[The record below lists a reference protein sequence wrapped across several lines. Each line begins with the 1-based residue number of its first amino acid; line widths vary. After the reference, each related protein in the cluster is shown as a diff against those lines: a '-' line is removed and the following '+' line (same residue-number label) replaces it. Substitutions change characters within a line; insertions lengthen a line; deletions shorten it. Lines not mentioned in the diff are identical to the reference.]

1 MASKKSSG
9 RNLQNTP
16 ITDRSIYYT
25 DLVTLPNEAKMSNLF
40 CAQAL
45 FFFKMN
51 SNVLVDLK
59 KATNYRRNNIL
70 DIDSNLYRQMI
81 DPPTP
86 LSTGTGGSA
95 AYFASDFK
103 ALPIATHLRNIRK
116 AKLDKIGQI
125 NKPQVNEINKFSK
138 SQRQKDKDK
147 IIHQHV
153 FRELITQVAKDLG
166 LPPLSKSQTPEEYI
180 SKLQKAGQDNKD
192 GQQVDDI
199 TRIMEQ
205 IKLQIKDDQDYAL
218 YERYVYKGEIERAFE
233 LGIQYYLIDQ
243 NKWRIVSQLFNEDLV
258 NFNRAC
264 GQWYVDN
271 TTGRPV
277 VRYLDPA
284 RLYTSP
290 FRLKDGDDMLYWFY
304 EEPVPFSDFVRQ
316 FGSTLTDEQ
325 LKEVFLINKST
336 GGAHN
341 LEWDCGVQRRN
352 NAMIMVGY
360 AAFLS
365 QDSNDF
371 AEVNDNNGN
380 CLWSPQVSTW
390 KPDTESAVQ
399 KKKIYNV
406 WYSFS
411 YIPPPG
417 QYTTRNMQADWV
429 WQSRYIFNIQKETD
443 MFRFGV
449 DRRYAKSSL
458 VLWRDETPS
467 CTDIEESIMPK
478 IHTLWHKLQN
488 TLVND
493 FSGVAIDEDFFLG
506 VLNAVDESNQ
516 TNPNEPANAT
526 GSNGIN
532 AGLEAFRQMRQ
543 GGATMLKFRDKNGN
557 VIPGMKPSDFFVT
570 YDNKMLDKAEKY
582 LQQILQ
588 QYELLKVM
596 LAQSDVT
603 EGVGA
608 KPRTNELSIEASIE
622 ASNNAIWFVEFPVR
636 EFMIMY
642 SERCVQYIINLVK
655 DKKVYDYAERW
666 DNFEQVVGL
675 AQSLM
680 IEGVAELAPE
690 DIGIT
695 VSLMDT
701 TAQQEFVKQL
711 ALQMVT
717 NNQVGFDGAM
727 LAIETASVNY
737 KFAYALL
744 AMFRK
749 QKEEEAAQQAEYAH
763 QQQMQLLQMQ
773 NQIAINLAAAKSQ
786 GTQQEIQVKGQ
797 VDNEVNQ
804 QLNQAKYQTQAA
816 LKAQNN
822 EQRKEE
828 TAMRLQ
834 LEHNL
839 SNQDSIIAK

>member
-1 MASKKSSG
+1 MAKDNKPKK
-9 RNLQNTP
+9 NLQNTAV
-16 ITDRSIYYT
+16 TDRSWFWT
-25 DLVTLPNEAKMSNLF
+25 DLMTLSPEQKLSNIAL
-40 CAQAL
+40 AQFL
-45 FFFKMN
+45 FFAKMN
-51 SNVLVDLK
+51 SNVLVDYK
-59 KATNYRRNNIL
+59 KANTYRRNNLL

-86 LSTGTGGSA
+86 MSPNGSA
-95 AYFASDFK
+95 EYFASDFK
-103 ALPIATHLRNIRK
+103 ALPISTHLRNIRK
-116 AKLDKIGQI
+116 SKLDKIGII

-147 IIHQHV
+147 ILHQQV

-166 LPPLSKSQTPEEYI
+166 LPPLSRSQSAEEYVE
-180 SKLQKAGQDNKD
+180 KLQNNEGGKAT
-192 GQQVDDI
+192 DDI
-199 TRIMEQ
+199 SRVMEQ

-233 LGIQYYLIDQ
+233 LGIYYYLISQ
-243 NKWRIVSQLFNEDLV
+243 NKWNVISQLFNEDLV

-277 VRYLDPA
+277 VRYFDPA

-290 FRLKDGDDMLYWFY
+290 FRQKNGDDILYWFY

-316 FGSTLTDEQ
+316 FGSTLTDTQ
-325 LKEVFLINKST
+325 LKQVFLINKST
-336 GGAHN
+336 GSGHN
-341 LEWDCGVQRRN
+341 LDWECGVQRRN

-380 CLWSPQVSTW
+380 VLWTPVESTW
-390 KPDTESAVQ
+390 KPDEESAVQ

-417 QYTTRNMQADWV
+417 EYYTRNMQADWV
-429 WQSRYIFNIQKETD
+429 WQSQYIFNAQKETD

-458 VLWRDETPS
+458 VIWRDDTPS
-467 CTDIEESIMPK
+467 CTDIEEAFMPK
-478 IHTLWHKLQN
+478 IYNTWHKFQN
-488 TLVND
+488 CLIQDTNAV
-493 FSGVAIDEDFFLG
+493 VIDEDFILG
-506 VLNAVDESNQ
+506 VLNAVDESNPI
-516 TNPNEPANAT
+516 NPNDPSNST

-532 AGLEAFRQMRQ
+532 AGLETFRQMRQ
-543 GGATMLKFRDKNGN
+543 GGIAMMKFRDKNGN
-557 VIPGMKPSDFFVT
+557 VIPNMKPQDFFV
-570 YDNKMLDKAEKY
+570 KLDTGHLEKAEKY
-582 LQQILQ
+582 LQLILQ
-588 QYELLKVM
+588 QYELLKVA

-608 KPRTNELSIEASIE
+608 KPRTNELSINASIE

-642 SERCVQYIINLVK
+642 SERCIQYIVNLVK
-655 DKKVYDYAERW
+655 DKKVYNYEERW
-666 DNFEQVVGL
+666 KNFEEVVGL

-680 IEGVAELAPE
+680 IEGIADLAPE

-695 VSLMDT
+695 VSLEDT
-701 TAQQEFVKQL
+701 SAQVEYIRGLCLEMVK
-711 ALQMVT
+711 
-717 NNQVGFDGAM
+717 NNQIGFDGAM
-727 LAIETASVNY
+727 LAVEVAKINY
-737 KFAYALL
+737 KFGFAIVAL
-744 AMFRK
+744 FRK
-749 QKEEEAAQQAEYAH
+749 QKEEENAAQAEVVH
-763 QQQMQLLQMQ
+763 QQQLELQEGQLKIALALQGAKTEGALKEIDKNGQVEAMLAEMV
-773 NQIAINLAAAKSQ
+773 NQLKFQSQSMLKSQ
-786 GTQQEIQVKGQ
+786 TTNSRMQET
-797 VDNEVNQ
+797 DN
-804 QLNQAKYQTQAA
+804 
-816 LKAQNN
+816 
-822 EQRKEE
+822 
-828 TAMRLQ
+828 RLEK
-834 LEHNL
+834 EHNL
-839 SNQDSIIAK
+839 KNQDSLLLQQ

>member
-1 MASKKSSG
+1 MENKNKGKNAGINAPVQDKSWYWS
-9 RNLQNTP
+9 
-16 ITDRSIYYT
+16 
-25 DLVTLPNEAKMSNLF
+25 DLVTMPTEAKMSSTYISQL
-40 CAQAL
+40 L
-45 FFFKMN
+45 FFMKMN

-59 KATNYRRNNIL
+59 KANTYRRNNLL
-70 DIDSNLYRQMI
+70 DIDSALYRQMI

-86 LSTGTGGSA
+86 LSANGQA

-103 ALPIATHLRNIRK
+103 ALPISTHLRNIRK

-125 NKPQVNEINKFSK
+125 NKPQVNEINKYSK

-147 IIHQHV
+147 IIHQRV
-153 FRELITQVAKDLG
+153 FRQLISDVAKDLG
-166 LPPLSKSQTPEEYI
+166 LPPLSKTQTPEEYI
-180 SKLQKAGQDNKD
+180 SKLEGKDNGKQQDD
-192 GQQVDDI
+192 V

-205 IKLQIKDDQDYAL
+205 IKLKIKDDQDYAL

-233 LGIQYYLIDQ
+233 LGIQYYLIEQ
-243 NKWRIVSQLFNEDLV
+243 NKWRVVSQLFNEDLV

-277 VRYLDPA
+277 VKYFDPA

-290 FRLKDGDDMLYWFY
+290 FLMKDGEDILYWFY
-304 EEPVPFSDFVRQ
+304 EAPVSFADFIRE

-336 GGAHN
+336 GGTHG
-341 LEWDCGVQRRN
+341 LDWDCGTQRRN

-371 AEVNDNNGN
+371 EEINADNGN
-380 CLWSPQVSTW
+380 VLWTPQVSTW
-390 KPDTESAVQ
+390 KPDKESSVQ

-411 YIPPPG
+411 YVPPPG
-417 QYTTRNMQADWV
+417 QYYTRNMQADWV

-458 VLWRDETPS
+458 VIWRDDTPS
-467 CTDIEESIMPK
+467 CTDIEEAILPK
-478 IHTLWHKLQN
+478 IYTLWHKLQN
-488 TLVND
+488 CLVND

-506 VLNAVDESNQ
+506 ILNAVDESNP
-516 TNPNEPANAT
+516 TNPNMPDGPT
-526 GSNGIN
+526 GSNGVN

-557 VIPGMKPSDFFVT
+557 PIPNMKPSDFFVT
-570 YDNKMLDKAEKY
+570 YDNKMLEKAEQY
-582 LQQILQ
+582 LTQILQ
-588 QYELLKVM
+588 HYELLKIS

-603 EGVGA
+603 EGIGA
-608 KPRTNELSIEASIE
+608 KPRTNELSITASIE

-636 EFMIMY
+636 EFMVMY

-655 DKKVYDYAERW
+655 DKKVYDYTERW

-680 IEGVAELAPE
+680 IEGIADLAPE
-690 DIGIT
+690 DIGISI
-695 VSLMDT
+695 SLEDT
-701 TAQQEFVKQL
+701 TTLQDWIFALANEMAKQ
-711 ALQMVT
+711 
-717 NNQVGFDGAM
+717 NQVAWDAVGLVIDVARF
-727 LAIETASVNY
+727 NW

-744 AMFRK
+744 MIAVKERAEENAA
-749 QKEEEAAQQAEYAH
+749 KEEMAH
-763 QQQMQLLQMQ
+763 QQALELQQGQL
-773 NQIAINLAAAKSQ
+773 QIALTLQGAKTQGSLA
-786 GTQQEIQVKGQ
+786 EIDKTGQ
-797 VDNEVNQ
+797 VEAMLAEMVNQ
-804 QLNQAKYQTQAA
+804 LKYQTQSM
-816 LKAQNN
+816 LKSQTT
-822 EQRKEE
+822 QSRKEE
-828 TAMRLQ
+828 TDNKLQ
-834 LEHNL
+834 KEHDL
-839 SNQDSIIAK
+839 KQQESLV

>member
-1 MASKKSSG
+1 MAKENKPKK
-9 RNLQNTP
+9 NLQNTAV
-16 ITDRSIYYT
+16 TDRSWFWT
-25 DLVTLPNEAKMSNLF
+25 DLLTMSPEAKLSNIFL
-40 CAQAL
+40 AQML
-45 FFFKMN
+45 FFQKMN
-51 SNVLVDLK
+51 SNVLVEYK
-59 KATNYRRNNIL
+59 KASTYRRNNLL
-70 DIDSNLYRQMI
+70 DIDEGLYRRMI

-86 LSTGTGGSA
+86 LQNGGDA

-103 ALPIATHLRNIRK
+103 ALPISTHLRNIRK
-116 AKLDKIGQI
+116 SKLDKIGII

-147 IIHQHV
+147 ILHQQV

-166 LPPLSKSQTPEEYI
+166 LPPLSRSQSAEEYVE
-180 SKLQKAGQDNKD
+180 KLQNNEGGKAT
-192 GQQVDDI
+192 DDI
-199 TRIMEQ
+199 SRVMEQ

-233 LGIQYYLIDQ
+233 LGIYYYLISQ
-243 NKWRIVSQLFNEDLV
+243 NKWNVISQLFNEDLV

-277 VRYLDPA
+277 VKYLDPA

-290 FRLKDGDDMLYWFY
+290 FRQKNGEDILYWFY

-316 FGSTLTDEQ
+316 FGSTLTDTQ
-325 LKEVFLINKST
+325 LKQVFIINKST
-336 GGAHN
+336 GSGHN
-341 LEWDCGVQRRN
+341 LDWECGVQRRN

-380 CLWSPQVSTW
+380 VLWTPVESTW
-390 KPDTESAVQ
+390 KPDDESAVQ

-417 QYTTRNMQADWV
+417 EYYTRNMQADWV
-429 WQSRYIFNIQKETD
+429 WQSQYIFNAQKETD

-458 VLWRDETPS
+458 VIWRDDTPS
-467 CTDIEESIMPK
+467 CTDIEEAFMPK
-478 IHTLWHKLQN
+478 IYNTWHKFQN
-488 TLVND
+488 CLIQDTNAV
-493 FSGVAIDEDFFLG
+493 VIDEDFILG
-506 VLNAVDESNQ
+506 VLNAVDESNPI
-516 TNPNEPANAT
+516 NPNDPSNST

-532 AGLEAFRQMRQ
+532 AGLETFRQMRQ
-543 GGATMLKFRDKNGN
+543 GGIAMMKFRDKNGN
-557 VIPGMKPSDFFVT
+557 VIPNMKPQDFFV
-570 YDNKMLDKAEKY
+570 KLDTGHLEKAEKY
-582 LQQILQ
+582 LQLILQ
-588 QYELLKVM
+588 QYELLKVA

-608 KPRTNELSIEASIE
+608 KPRTNELSINASIE

-642 SERCVQYIINLVK
+642 SERCIQYIINLVK
-655 DKKVYDYAERW
+655 DKNVYNYEERW
-666 DNFEQVVGL
+666 KNFEEVVGL

-680 IEGVAELAPE
+680 IEGIADLAPE

-695 VSLMDT
+695 VSLEDT
-701 TAQQEFVKQL
+701 SAQVEYIRGLCLEMVK
-711 ALQMVT
+711 
-717 NNQVGFDGAM
+717 NNQIGFDGAM
-727 LAIETASVNY
+727 LAVEVAKINY
-737 KFAYALL
+737 KFGFAIVAL
-744 AMFRK
+744 FRK
-749 QKEEEAAQQAEYAH
+749 QKEEENAMQQELLH
-763 QQQMQLLQMQ
+763 NQQMELQQGQL
-773 NQIAINLAAAKSQ
+773 QIALALQGAKTE
-786 GTQQEIQVKGQ
+786 GALKEIDKGGQ
-797 VDNEVNQ
+797 VEAMLAEMVNQ
-804 QLNQAKYQTQAA
+804 LKFQSQSMLKRQTT
-816 LKAQNN
+816 
-822 EQRKEE
+822 ESRKEE
-828 TAMRLQ
+828 TDNKLTT
-834 LEHNL
+834 EHNL
-839 SNQDSIIAK
+839 KQQESLV